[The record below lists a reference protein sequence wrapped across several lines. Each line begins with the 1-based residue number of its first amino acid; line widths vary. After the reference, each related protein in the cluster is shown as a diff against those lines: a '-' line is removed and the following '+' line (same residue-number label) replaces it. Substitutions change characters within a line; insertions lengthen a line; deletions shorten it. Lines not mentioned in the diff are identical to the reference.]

1 MLNAE
6 RIADAVVAE
15 LKTTD
20 NRDPRAWAALKK
32 RLARVIDAQLVAPP
46 AENGPVRLFTTHEV
60 AALLQVDAS
69 TIAKWIDSGK
79 LVAFRTPGSHRRV
92 KESDFKAFCEK
103 FQIPVT
109 GALAA

>member
-1 MLNAE
+1 MPNAE

-15 LKTTD
+15 LKTSE

-32 RLARVIDAQLVAPP
+32 RLVRVIDAQLVAP
-46 AENGPVRLFTTHEV
+46 AENGAVRLFTTHEV

-69 TIAKWIDSGK
+69 TIAKWIDQQK
-79 LVAFRTPGSHRRV
+79 LIAFRTPGGHRRIR
-92 KESDFKAFCEK
+92 EAELKAFCEK
-103 FQIPVT
+103 FGMPIT